1 MSDNMHG
8 FKAYEPGL
16 ICRGHKYEENTV
28 YKKSGHGI
36 CVPGVT
42 HYCVNP
48 FDVLDHYPLVRPD
61 GKFSDFT
68 TVEAIDPPV
77 TDDSKKFATSTV
89 KIGVKLG
96 LSGFINACVDFLFE
110 KTIKKMPKPEDVDVS
125 DAAQIGSS
133 GNAAKIGSSGDAAQI
148 GSSGKY
154 AQIGSS
160 GDAAKIGSS
169 GYAAQIGSS
178 GYAAQIGSSGYA
190 AKIGSSGYAA
200 QIGSSGNA
208 AKIGSSG
215 DAAQIGSSGKYA
227 QIGSS
232 GDAAQIGSSGKYAQ
246 IGSSGNDAQIGSSG
260 YAAKIGSSGYAAKIG
275 SSGYAAQ
282 IGSSGD
288 AAKIGSSGKYAQIG
302 SSGKYAQ
309 IGSSGDDAKI
319 TIENYH
325 GVAAAVG
332 KRGKIKAPVGTWC
345 TLAEY
350 GKWDGE
356 GYPCICVKSY
366 QVDGEIIKAD
376 VFYTLRNGEIVEAEE

>member
-28 YKKSGHGI
+28 CKKSGHGI

-61 GKFSDFT
+61 GQFSDFT
-68 TVEAIDPPV
+68 TVEVIDPPV
-77 TDDSKKFATSTV
+77 TDDDKKFATSTI

-96 LSGFINACVDFLFE
+96 FSGFIQACVDFLFE

-125 DAAQIGSS
+125 DAA
-133 GNAAKIGSSGDAAQI
+133 KIGSSGR
-148 GSSGKY
+148 
-154 AQIGSS
+154 
-160 GDAAKIGSS
+160 
-169 GYAAQIGSS
+169 
-178 GYAAQIGSSGYA
+178 
-190 AKIGSSGYAA
+190 
-200 QIGSSGNA
+200 
-208 AKIGSSG
+208 
-215 DAAQIGSSGKYA
+215 YA

-232 GDAAQIGSSGKYAQ
+232 GDAAQIGSSGRYA
-246 IGSSGNDAQIGSSG
+246 
-260 YAAKIGSSGYAAKIG
+260 K
-275 SSGYAAQ
+275 

-288 AAKIGSSGKYAQIG
+288 AARIV
-302 SSGKYAQ
+302 
-309 IGSSGDDAKI
+309 
-319 TIENYH
+319 IENVH
-325 GVAAAVG
+325 GVAAAIG

-350 GKWDGE
+350 GEWDGD

-376 VFYTLRNGEIVEAEE
+376 VFYTLCNGEIVEAEE

>member
-61 GKFSDFT
+61 GQFSDFT

-77 TDDSKKFATSTV
+77 TDDSKKFATSAI

-96 LSGFINACVDFLFE
+96 FSDFIQACIDFLFE
-110 KTIKKMPKPEDVDVS
+110 KTIKKMPRPEDVDIS
-125 DAAQIGSS
+125 DA
-133 GNAAKIGSSGDAAQI
+133 
-148 GSSGKY
+148 
-154 AQIGSS
+154 
-160 GDAAKIGSS
+160 
-169 GYAAQIGSS
+169 
-178 GYAAQIGSSGYA
+178 
-190 AKIGSSGYAA
+190 
-200 QIGSSGNA
+200 
-208 AKIGSSG
+208 
-215 DAAQIGSSGKYA
+215 A

-232 GDAAQIGSSGKYAQ
+232 GDAAQIGSSGYA
-246 IGSSGNDAQIGSSG
+246 
-260 YAAKIGSSGYAAKIG
+260 
-275 SSGYAAQ
+275 
-282 IGSSGD
+282 
-288 AAKIGSSGKYAQIG
+288 AQIG

-319 TIENYH
+319 TIENSH
-325 GVAAAVG
+325 GVAAAIG
-332 KRGKIKAPVGTWC
+332 KRGQIKASIGAWC

-350 GKWDGE
+350 GEWDGE

>member
-28 YKKSGHGI
+28 CKKSGHGI

-61 GKFSDFT
+61 GQFSDFT
-68 TVEAIDPPV
+68 TVEVIDPPV
-77 TDDSKKFATSTV
+77 TDDDKKFATSTI

-96 LSGFINACVDFLFE
+96 FSGFIQACVDFLFE

-125 DAAQIGSS
+125 DAA
-133 GNAAKIGSSGDAAQI
+133 KIGSSGR
-148 GSSGKY
+148 Y

-160 GDAAKIGSS
+160 GD
-169 GYAAQIGSS
+169 
-178 GYAAQIGSSGYA
+178 
-190 AKIGSSGYAA
+190 AA

-215 DAAQIGSSGKYA
+215 RYA
-227 QIGSS
+227 KIGSS
-232 GDAAQIGSSGKYAQ
+232 GDAARIV
-246 IGSSGNDAQIGSSG
+246 
-260 YAAKIGSSGYAAKIG
+260 
-275 SSGYAAQ
+275 
-282 IGSSGD
+282 
-288 AAKIGSSGKYAQIG
+288 
-302 SSGKYAQ
+302 
-309 IGSSGDDAKI
+309 
-319 TIENYH
+319 IENVH
-325 GVAAAVG
+325 GVAAAIG

-350 GKWDGE
+350 GEWDGD

-376 VFYTLRNGEIVEAEE
+376 VFYTLCNGEIVEAEE

>member
-1 MSDNMHG
+1 MSDIMHG

-28 YKKSGHGI
+28 YKKSGHGV

-48 FDVLDHYPLVRPD
+48 FDVLEYYPLVRPD
-61 GKFSDFT
+61 GQFSDFT

-77 TDDSKKFATSTV
+77 TDDNKKFATSTI

-96 LSGFINACVDFLFE
+96 LSGFIHACVDFLFE

-133 GNAAKIGSSGDAAQI
+133 G
-148 GSSGKY
+148 
-154 AQIGSS
+154 
-160 GDAAKIGSS
+160 
-169 GYAAQIGSS
+169 YAAQIGSS
-178 GYAAQIGSSGYA
+178 GNDAKIGSSGNGAKIGRSGNDAQIGSSGNDAKIGSSGRYA
-190 AKIGSSGYAA
+190 KIGSSGDDAQIGSSGDYAKIGSSGYAA
-200 QIGSSGNA
+200 QIGSSGND

-215 DAAQIGSSGKYA
+215 NGAK
-227 QIGSS
+227 
-232 GDAAQIGSSGKYAQ
+232 

-260 YAAKIGSSGYAAKIG
+260 DYAKIGSSGNGAKIG
-275 SSGYAAQ
+275 SSGNDAQ
-282 IGSSGD
+282 IGSSGRY
-288 AAKIGSSGKYAQIG
+288 AK
-302 SSGKYAQ
+302 
-309 IGSSGDDAKI
+309 IGSSGDDARI
-319 TIENYH
+319 VIENVH
-325 GVAAAVG
+325 GVAAAIG

-350 GKWDGE
+350 GEWDGE
-356 GYPCICVKSY
+356 GHPCICVKSY

>member
-61 GKFSDFT
+61 GQFSDFT

-77 TDDSKKFATSTV
+77 TDDDKKFATSTI

-96 LSGFINACVDFLFE
+96 FSGFIQACVDFLFE

-133 GNAAKIGSSGDAAQI
+133 GDAAKIGSSGYAAQIGSSGDAAQIGSSGKYAQIGSSGYAAKIGSSGYAAQIGSSGYAAQIGSSGDAAKIGSSGDAAQI

-160 GDAAKIGSS
+160 GD
-169 GYAAQIGSS
+169 
-178 GYAAQIGSSGYA
+178 
-190 AKIGSSGYAA
+190 
-200 QIGSSGNA
+200 
-208 AKIGSSG
+208 
-215 DAAQIGSSGKYA
+215 DARIV
-227 QIGSS
+227 
-232 GDAAQIGSSGKYAQ
+232 
-246 IGSSGNDAQIGSSG
+246 
-260 YAAKIGSSGYAAKIG
+260 
-275 SSGYAAQ
+275 
-282 IGSSGD
+282 
-288 AAKIGSSGKYAQIG
+288 
-302 SSGKYAQ
+302 
-309 IGSSGDDAKI
+309 
-319 TIENYH
+319 IENVY
-325 GVAAAVG
+325 GVAAAIG

-350 GKWDGE
+350 GEWDGD

>member
-61 GKFSDFT
+61 GQFSDFT

-77 TDDSKKFATSTV
+77 TDDDKKFATSMI
-89 KIGVKLG
+89 KIGAKLG
-96 LSGFINACVDFLFE
+96 FSGFIQACVDFLFE

-133 GNAAKIGSSGDAAQI
+133 GD
-148 GSSGKY
+148 
-154 AQIGSS
+154 
-160 GDAAKIGSS
+160 
-169 GYAAQIGSS
+169 
-178 GYAAQIGSSGYA
+178 AAQIGSSGYA
-190 AKIGSSGYAA
+190 AKIGSSGR
-200 QIGSSGNA
+200 
-208 AKIGSSG
+208 
-215 DAAQIGSSGKYA
+215 YA

-232 GDAAQIGSSGKYAQ
+232 GDAARIV
-246 IGSSGNDAQIGSSG
+246 
-260 YAAKIGSSGYAAKIG
+260 
-275 SSGYAAQ
+275 
-282 IGSSGD
+282 
-288 AAKIGSSGKYAQIG
+288 
-302 SSGKYAQ
+302 
-309 IGSSGDDAKI
+309 
-319 TIENYH
+319 IENVH
-325 GVAAAVG
+325 GVAAAIG

-350 GKWDGE
+350 GEWDGD

>member
-61 GKFSDFT
+61 GQFSDFT

-77 TDDSKKFATSTV
+77 TDDDKKFATSAI

-96 LSGFINACVDFLFE
+96 FSGFIQACVDFLFE
-110 KTIKKMPKPEDVDVS
+110 KTIKMPKPEDMDVS

-133 GNAAKIGSSGDAAQI
+133 GKYAKIGSSGD
-148 GSSGKY
+148 
-154 AQIGSS
+154 
-160 GDAAKIGSS
+160 
-169 GYAAQIGSS
+169 
-178 GYAAQIGSSGYA
+178 
-190 AKIGSSGYAA
+190 
-200 QIGSSGNA
+200 
-208 AKIGSSG
+208 
-215 DAAQIGSSGKYA
+215 
-227 QIGSS
+227 
-232 GDAAQIGSSGKYAQ
+232 
-246 IGSSGNDAQIGSSG
+246 DAQ
-260 YAAKIGSSGYAAKIG
+260 
-275 SSGYAAQ
+275 
-282 IGSSGD
+282 
-288 AAKIGSSGKYAQIG
+288 
-302 SSGKYAQ
+302 
-309 IGSSGDDAKI
+309 I
-319 TIENYH
+319 TIENSH

-332 KRGKIKAPVGTWC
+332 KHGKIKAPVGTWC

-350 GKWDGE
+350 GAWDGD
-356 GYPCICVKSY
+356 GYPCTCVKSY

>member
-28 YKKSGHGI
+28 CKKSGHGI

-61 GKFSDFT
+61 GQFSDFT
-68 TVEAIDPPV
+68 TVEVIDPPV
-77 TDDSKKFATSTV
+77 TDDDKKFATSTI

-96 LSGFINACVDFLFE
+96 FSGFIQACVDFLFE

-125 DAAQIGSS
+125 DAA
-133 GNAAKIGSSGDAAQI
+133 KIGSSGR
-148 GSSGKY
+148 Y

-160 GDAAKIGSS
+160 GDAARIV
-169 GYAAQIGSS
+169 
-178 GYAAQIGSSGYA
+178 
-190 AKIGSSGYAA
+190 
-200 QIGSSGNA
+200 
-208 AKIGSSG
+208 
-215 DAAQIGSSGKYA
+215 
-227 QIGSS
+227 
-232 GDAAQIGSSGKYAQ
+232 
-246 IGSSGNDAQIGSSG
+246 
-260 YAAKIGSSGYAAKIG
+260 
-275 SSGYAAQ
+275 
-282 IGSSGD
+282 
-288 AAKIGSSGKYAQIG
+288 
-302 SSGKYAQ
+302 
-309 IGSSGDDAKI
+309 
-319 TIENYH
+319 IENVH
-325 GVAAAVG
+325 GVAAAIG

-350 GKWDGE
+350 GEWDGN

-376 VFYTLRNGEIVEAEE
+376 VFYTLCNGEIVEAEE

>member
-61 GKFSDFT
+61 GQFSDFT

-133 GNAAKIGSSGDAAQI
+133 GYAAQI
-148 GSSGKY
+148 GSSGRY

-160 GDAAKIGSS
+160 GDDAQIGSS
-169 GYAAQIGSS
+169 GNAAQIGSS
-178 GYAAQIGSSGYA
+178 GDDAQIGSSGRYAQIGSSGNAAQIGSSGYA
-190 AKIGSSGYAA
+190 AKIGSSGR
-200 QIGSSGNA
+200 
-208 AKIGSSG
+208 
-215 DAAQIGSSGKYA
+215 
-227 QIGSS
+227 
-232 GDAAQIGSSGKYAQ
+232 
-246 IGSSGNDAQIGSSG
+246 
-260 YAAKIGSSGYAAKIG
+260 
-275 SSGYAAQ
+275 
-282 IGSSGD
+282 
-288 AAKIGSSGKYAQIG
+288 
-302 SSGKYAQ
+302 YAQ
-309 IGSSGDDAKI
+309 IGSSGDDARI
-319 TIENYH
+319 VIENVY
-325 GVAAAVG
+325 GVAAAIG

-350 GKWDGE
+350 GEWDGE

-376 VFYTLRNGEIVEAEE
+376 VFYTIRNGEIVEAER

>member
-48 FDVLDHYPLVRPD
+48 FDVLDHYPLVCPD
-61 GKFSDFT
+61 GQFNDFT

-77 TDDSKKFATSTV
+77 TDDDKKFATSTI

-110 KTIKKMPKPEDVDVS
+110 KTIKKMPKPEAVDVS
-125 DAAQIGSS
+125 
-133 GNAAKIGSSGDAAQI
+133 NAAQI

-160 GDAAKIGSS
+160 G
-169 GYAAQIGSS
+169 YA
-178 GYAAQIGSSGYA
+178 
-190 AKIGSSGYAA
+190 
-200 QIGSSGNA
+200 
-208 AKIGSSG
+208 
-215 DAAQIGSSGKYA
+215 
-227 QIGSS
+227 
-232 GDAAQIGSSGKYAQ
+232 
-246 IGSSGNDAQIGSSG
+246 
-260 YAAKIGSSGYAAKIG
+260 
-275 SSGYAAQ
+275 
-282 IGSSGD
+282 
-288 AAKIGSSGKYAQIG
+288 
-302 SSGKYAQ
+302 
-309 IGSSGDDAKI
+309 AKI
-319 TIENYH
+319 TIENSH

-332 KRGKIKAPVGTWC
+332 KCGQIKAPIGTWC

>member
-28 YKKSGHGI
+28 CKKSGHGI

-61 GKFSDFT
+61 GQFSDFT
-68 TVEAIDPPV
+68 TVEVIDPPV
-77 TDDSKKFATSTV
+77 TDDDKKFATSTI

-96 LSGFINACVDFLFE
+96 FSGFIQACVDFLFE

-125 DAAQIGSS
+125 DAA
-133 GNAAKIGSSGDAAQI
+133 KIGSSGR
-148 GSSGKY
+148 
-154 AQIGSS
+154 
-160 GDAAKIGSS
+160 
-169 GYAAQIGSS
+169 
-178 GYAAQIGSSGYA
+178 
-190 AKIGSSGYAA
+190 
-200 QIGSSGNA
+200 
-208 AKIGSSG
+208 
-215 DAAQIGSSGKYA
+215 YA

-232 GDAAQIGSSGKYAQ
+232 GDAAQIGSSG
-246 IGSSGNDAQIGSSG
+246 D
-260 YAAKIGSSGYAAKIG
+260 
-275 SSGYAAQ
+275 AAQ
-282 IGSSGD
+282 IGSSGRY
-288 AAKIGSSGKYAQIG
+288 AKIGSSG
-302 SSGKYAQ
+302 
-309 IGSSGDDAKI
+309 DAARI
-319 TIENYH
+319 VIENVH
-325 GVAAAVG
+325 GVAAAIG

-350 GKWDGE
+350 GEWDGD

-376 VFYTLRNGEIVEAEE
+376 VFYTLCNGEIVEAEE